1 MSDDDPLTQD
11 PTNRETAAEA
21 DGQLDHDEL
30 VEQLGGDLQMAK
42 ELVSLFLGEWRREF
56 DNVRRGVESGS
67 AEDVKK
73 AAHTLKGVIGNFSR
87 GPSMH
92 TAGKLETMA
101 RSGSLAGTA
110 ELVTA
115 LERQLRALDGDLR
128 RFLASKPR

>member
-11 PTNRETAAEA
+11 PTNREAAES

-30 VEQLGGDLQMAK
+30 VEQLGGDLDMAK
-42 ELVSLFLGEWRREF
+42 ELVSLFLGEWPGEF
-56 DNVRRGVESGS
+56 EKVRRGVESGS
-67 AEDVKK
+67 AEAVKM

-92 TAGKLETMA
+92 TAGKLEAMA

-115 LERQLRALDGDLR
+115 LDRQLRALDADLR
-128 RFLASKPR
+128 RFLSSNPR

>member
-1 MSDDDPLTQD
+1 MSDDDPLTRD
-11 PTNRETAAEA
+11 PTDREAEA
-21 DGQLDHDEL
+21 ESDGQLDHDEL
-30 VEQLGGDLQMAK
+30 VEQLGGDLDMAK
-42 ELVSLFLGEWRREF
+42 ELVSLFLGEWPGEF
-56 DNVRRGVESGS
+56 EKVRRGVDSG
-67 AEDVKK
+67 AVEEVRI

-92 TAGKLETMA
+92 TAGKLEAIA

-115 LERQLRALDGDLR
+115 LDRQLRALDADLR

>member
-1 MSDDDPLTQD
+1 MSDDPLAQD
-11 PTNRETAAEA
+11 GTGGEAEG
-21 DGQLDHDEL
+21 DTSGRVDHDEL
-30 VEQLGGDLQMAK
+30 VEQLGGDLDMAK
-42 ELVSLFLGEWRREF
+42 ELVSLFLGEWPGELEK
-56 DNVRRGVESGS
+56 VRRGVESGS
-67 AEDVKK
+67 AEDVRM

-92 TAGKLETMA
+92 TAGKLEAMA

-115 LERQLRALDGDLR
+115 LERQLRALDADLR